1 MEQILIHG
9 AARGRGCSGCCFRSG
24 PRWYREAAGKKMT
37 AKFLLEYLAYIYNNP
52 KRRATQNM
60 DKSKKFKKKRFKIF
74 ITEFTMP
81 VGREEEFQSRRGWQG
96 VEYNYARPRLLLRWV
111 LQLF

>member
-1 MEQILIHG
+1 M
-9 AARGRGCSGCCFRSG
+9 
-24 PRWYREAAGKKMT
+24 
-37 AKFLLEYLAYIYNNP
+37 N
-52 KRRATQNM
+52 
-60 DKSKKFKKKRFKIF
+60 KSKKNFIKRFKIF

-111 LQLF
+111 LQLFKFSV